1 MRILTPLLWL
11 SRILTPLC
19 GEEGGDGGES
29 DGGVV
34 DTDGASGED
43 EPGDIE
49 IDFDTDD
56 DTDDDIDDDTDNAD
70 SAGGE
75 DEPGDTD
82 DKTDIVA
89 EWWDPKIKDQCEAN
103 VIFLWLMNIQIY
115 LIMQITHEWMSEYI

>member
-1 MRILTPLLWL
+1 MIRTPPLTLLLILTPQSIILTPILRILTPLLWL

-49 IDFDTDD
+49 IDVDTDD
-56 DTDDDIDDDTDNAD
+56 DTDDDIDDDTDNAG

-75 DEPGDTD
+75 GEPGDTD
-82 DKTDIVA
+82 DETDIVA
-89 EWWDPKIKDQCEAN
+89 EWWDPKIKDQA
-103 VIFLWLMNIQIY
+103 V
-115 LIMQITHEWMSEYI
+115 